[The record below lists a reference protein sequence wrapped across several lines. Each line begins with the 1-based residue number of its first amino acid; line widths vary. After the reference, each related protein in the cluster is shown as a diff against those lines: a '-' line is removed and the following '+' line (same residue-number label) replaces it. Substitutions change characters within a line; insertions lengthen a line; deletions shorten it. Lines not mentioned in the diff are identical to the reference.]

1 MARRSTVGVGP
12 RIIVLVLALLVLI
25 FSGFIW
31 LDYLGLLDVKDT
43 FSPILRLL
51 GLQPRTKIAEPAAPD
66 LLDQQR
72 IEQQWEALEL
82 QLEELSILRDELNMK
97 EAELKQMMETLQERE
112 QALEERE
119 KSFNARLKQYDN
131 RNANLR
137 AVSQQFVN
145 MPPADAVVRLVEM
158 NDQDIIDIL
167 RTTDSVAAEQGATSV
182 ASYWL
187 QLMPAERSARIQ
199 EKMIDKPS

>member
-1 MARRSTVGVGP
+1 
-12 RIIVLVLALLVLI
+12 
-25 FSGFIW
+25 
-31 LDYLGLLDVKDT
+31 
-43 FSPILRLL
+43 
-51 GLQPRTKIAEPAAPD
+51 
-66 LLDQQR
+66 
-72 IEQQWEALEL
+72 
-82 QLEELSILRDELNMK
+82 
-97 EAELKQMMETLQERE
+97 MMETLRERE

-131 RNANLR
+131 RNENLR

-145 MPPADAVVRLVEM
+145 MPPGEAVIRLVEM

-167 RTTDSVAAEQGATSV
+167 RMTDAVAVEDGANSV

>member
-1 MARRSTVGVGP
+1 MARYNTVGVGP
-12 RIIVLVLALLVLI
+12 RIIVLILTLIVLI

-31 LDYLGLLDVKDT
+31 LDYLGLVDVKDT
-43 FSPILRLL
+43 FSPILRLV
-51 GLQPRTKIAEPAAPD
+51 GIQPRTRVDAPMALD

-72 IEQQWEALEL
+72 IEQQWQALEL
-82 QLEELSILRDELNMK
+82 QLEELDIRREELNLQ
-97 EAELKQMMETLQERE
+97 EAELTQMMETLRERE